1 MAEIL
6 NRLLPPED
14 PTNHRYHGWMMG
26 GQAPDVAAEVLEG
39 LCPPKDLAT
48 LTINR
53 YKGSRYPSWM
63 LSSQSPGALKYL
75 QELELHN
82 CNRLASFPEE
92 GTELFS
98 CLRELRV
105 SFCDWDSMPENME
118 LLVSLQSV
126 LIMRCDRM
134 ERLPTLP
141 RSLAKVEIHGCRVLS
156 RTCQAEGHE
165 NWKKILHIPEKNISP
180 RRSMAQ

>member
-92 GTELFS
+92 ETELFS
-98 CLRELRV
+98 CLRELLSFELACATGTACQKIWSPLFRSRV
-105 SFCDWDSMPENME
+105 Y
-118 LLVSLQSV
+118 
-126 LIMRCDRM
+126 
-134 ERLPTLP
+134 
-141 RSLAKVEIHGCRVLS
+141 
-156 RTCQAEGHE
+156 
-165 NWKKILHIPEKNISP
+165 
-180 RRSMAQ
+180 